1 MELTET
7 EVGVYLA
14 ESIRYGGYFLYEE
27 TAPEGF
33 LKDDTYHYFEI
44 RNDGET
50 ITVENK
56 AGVGFTNKPI
66 VGKLELTKTDIADG
80 KPLAGVGF
88 RIKDADGNTVI
99 EGYTDENGIAKFTLR
114 YGKYTAIKASI
125 INRKDGVVDQQTFKF
140 SDIIGMK
147 PHRIRGQEAPYMWE
161 YNNKPV
167 WYTPV
172 TIEEKARIADTVL
185 DYVEMYQE
193 PTMSANEMQF
203 Q

>member
-1 MELTET
+1 MNFFEKQL
-7 EVGVYLA
+7 
-14 ESIRYGGYFLYEE
+14 RQMFGGN
-27 TAPEGF
+27 G
-33 LKDDTYHYFEI
+33 I
-44 RNDGET
+44 
-50 ITVENK
+50 ITDAK
-56 AGVGFTNKPI
+56 F
-66 VGKLELTKTDIADG
+66 VGKTMLGKLDDELRVKLQFVTTGTA
-80 KPLAGVGF
+80 
-88 RIKDADGNTVI
+88 R
-99 EGYTDENGIAKFTLR
+99 E
-114 YGKYTAIKASI
+114 YTAIKASI

-161 YNNKPV
+161 YNNKPE

-172 TIEEKARIADTVL
+172 TIEEKAKIADTVL